1 METAASAAGAT
12 DFSRVQQ
19 EAGSFEPAFF
29 KPRDALEASIC
40 FPLEFYIIHI
50 VDILCGC
57 AHREAMGDPCRKS
70 SGQIEDMGMAAVQ

>member
-40 FPLEFYIIHI
+40 L
-50 VDILCGC
+50 VL
-57 AHREAMGDPCRKS
+57 
-70 SGQIEDMGMAAVQ
+70 